1 MAPPRKY
8 TVKKFAQAVEKYFR
22 SRMTLRETGEEDL
35 DGHEITYVD
44 FAIPPSESDLCI
56 ELGMTRETFRQYAR
70 TEGYAEVC
78 ERAKTLIESWLARE
92 LNSRDKVEGIKFNLS
107 CNYGWSPAERS
118 EVELGDKTRETIS
131 AAAVPMEEKL
141 ALISSVFG
149 EIGGEKGARRGEVG
163 ENSRDDEVAAEVDA
177 GARDDGLGGVGYY
190 DDEDSPHGA
199 VDYSARSRDG

>member
-8 TVKKFAQAVEKYFR
+8 TVKKFTQAVEKYFH

-35 DGHEITYVD
+35 DGNEITYVD
-44 FAIPPSESDLCI
+44 FAIPPSESDLCV

-70 TEGYAEVC
+70 TDGYAEVC
-78 ERAKTLIESWLARE
+78 ERAKTLIESWLERE
-92 LNSRDKVEGIKFNLS
+92 LGKRDKVEGIKFNLS
-107 CNYGWSPAERS
+107 CNYGWSPAERR
-118 EVELGDKTRETIS
+118 EVELGSKTRETIS

-149 EIGGEKGARRGEVG
+149 EIGTRRDETV
-163 ENSRDDEVAAEVDA
+163 DEVVVGGQDDGLGTE
-177 GARDDGLGGVGYY
+177 GGRDDGLGGVGYY
-190 DDEDSPHGA
+190 DDEDSAHGA

>member
-8 TVKKFAQAVEKYFR
+8 TVKKFTQAVEKYFH

-35 DGHEITYVD
+35 DGNEITYVD
-44 FAIPPSESDLCI
+44 FAIPPSESDLCV
-56 ELGMTRETFRQYAR
+56 ELGLTRETFRQYAR

-78 ERAKTLIESWLARE
+78 ERAKTLIESWLVRE
-92 LNSRDKVEGIKFNLS
+92 LGKRDKVEGIKFNLS
-107 CNYGWSPAERS
+107 CNYGWSPAERR
-118 EVELGDKTRETIS
+118 ELELGSKTRETIS

-149 EIGGEKGARRGEVG
+149 EIGTRRDETV
-163 ENSRDDEVAAEVDA
+163 DEVVV
-177 GARDDGLGGVGYY
+177 GGRDDGLGGVGYY

-199 VDYSARSRDG
+199 VDYSARSRDE

>member
-8 TVKKFAQAVEKYFR
+8 TVKKFTQAVEKYFH

-35 DGHEITYVD
+35 DGNEITYVD
-44 FAIPPSESDLCI
+44 FAIPPSESDLCV
-56 ELGMTRETFRQYAR
+56 ELGLTRETFRQYAR

-78 ERAKTLIESWLARE
+78 ERAKTLIESWLVRE
-92 LNSRDKVEGIKFNLS
+92 LGKRDKVEGIKFNLS
-107 CNYGWSPAERS
+107 CNYGWSPAERR
-118 EVELGDKTRETIS
+118 ELELGSKTRETIS

-149 EIGGEKGARRGEVG
+149 EIGTRRDEAGESGRRDETV
-163 ENSRDDEVAAEVDA
+163 DEVVV
-177 GARDDGLGGVGYY
+177 GGRDDGLGGVGYY

>member
-8 TVKKFAQAVEKYFR
+8 TIKKFTQAVDKYFH

-35 DGHEITYVD
+35 DGNEITYVD
-44 FAIPPSESDLCI
+44 FAIPPSESDLCV

-78 ERAKTLIESWLARE
+78 ERAKTLIESWLVRE
-92 LNSRDKVEGIKFNLS
+92 LGKRDKVEGIKFNLS
-107 CNYGWSPAERS
+107 CNYGWSPAERR
-118 EVELGDKTRETIS
+118 EVELGSKTRETIS

-149 EIGGEKGARRGEVG
+149 EIGTRRDETVDEVVVDG
-163 ENSRDDEVAAEVDA
+163 RDDGLGTE
-177 GARDDGLGGVGYY
+177 GGRHDGLGGVGYY
-190 DDEDSPHGA
+190 DDDDSPHGA
-199 VDYSARSRDG
+199 VDYSARSRDV

>member
-8 TVKKFAQAVEKYFR
+8 TVKKFNQAVEKYFR
-22 SRMTLRETGEEDL
+22 SRMTLRDTEKEDI
-35 DGHEITYVD
+35 DGNRITYMD

-56 ELGMTRETFRQYAR
+56 ELGMTRETFRQYAK

-78 ERAKTLIESWLARE
+78 ERAKMLIESWLERE

-107 CNYGWSPAERS
+107 CNYGWSPAERR
-118 EVELGDKTRETIS
+118 EVELGSKTRETIS

-149 EIGGEKGARRGEVG
+149 EIGGENGARR
-163 ENSRDDEVAAEVDA
+163 DEVDEADA
-177 GARDDGLGGVGYY
+177 GGRDDGLGGVGYY
-190 DDEDSPHGA
+190 DDEDSAHGA
-199 VDYSARSRDG
+199 VDYSARSDDG